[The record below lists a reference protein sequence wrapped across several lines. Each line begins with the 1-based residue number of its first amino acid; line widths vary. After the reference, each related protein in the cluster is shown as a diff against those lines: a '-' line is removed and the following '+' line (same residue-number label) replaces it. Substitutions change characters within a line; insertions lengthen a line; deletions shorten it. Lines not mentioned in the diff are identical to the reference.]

1 MRRNRSI
8 GLLLACLLTLPLL
21 SRHDA
26 AAQFGGGGGGAQA
39 QGVYVDAD
47 GVLHAVMVGEKGDQL
62 ARLRRQNIARATGA
76 VAGKAPLRS
85 VSLTRAAKEVRAC
98 IEAGR
103 PVPDELRHLAGI
115 TQIQYVFV
123 YPEEKDIVISGPA
136 EGWEMD
142 AAGRVV
148 GVSSKRPVVRL
159 DDLVVALRT
168 FPPGGNR
175 NTVVGC
181 SIDQTQEGM
190 QRLNQYL
197 ASVGTLSNRNG
208 VPALLRGV
216 RESLGM
222 HDIVVWGV
230 PGDSRLAMVL
240 VEADYRMKLIGLG
253 LENPRVRSLTSFY
266 SLLGPGDA
274 GRLKVQHWWFVPS
287 YDAIVTSDDRT
298 AFEFRGQRVKL
309 VGADDRPTAGGE
321 VEKGTKS
328 GGNTQKFAQSFT
340 AHYEELARINPIFAD
355 LQNAFDLIILAA
367 LIQQDNLLTRVAPDV
382 EYLLDTAGFQPE
394 RFPTPKN
401 VDSVVN
407 AKWLGSKLATP
418 VGGVVVEP
426 PSIISSQS
434 GKPTAD
440 SKLEDRRHAARSA
453 TAGDRWWTD

>member
-1 MRRNRSI
+1 VQRHISF
-8 GLLLACLLTLPLL
+8 GLLLACLLTLPML

-26 AAQFGGGGGGAQA
+26 AAQQGGGGGAIA

-47 GVLHAVMVGEKGDQL
+47 GVLRAVMVGERGDQL

-76 VAGKAPLRS
+76 VAGKAPLRR
-85 VSLTRAAKEVRAC
+85 VSLARAAKEVRDC
-98 IEAGR
+98 INAGK
-103 PVPDELRHLAGI
+103 PVPDELRYLAGI
-115 TQIQYVFV
+115 TQIQYIFV

-148 GVSSKRPVVRL
+148 GQSSKRPVLRL
-159 DDLVVALRT
+159 DDLVVALRV
-168 FPPGGNR
+168 FPPNGNR

-197 ASVGTLSNRNG
+197 ASVGTLSNRQA
-208 VPALLRGV
+208 VPSLLQGV
-216 RESLGM
+216 RDSLGM
-222 HDIVVWGV
+222 HDIVIWGV

-253 LENPRVRSLTSFY
+253 LENPRVRGLTSFY
-266 SLLGPGDA
+266 ALLGAGDA

-309 VGADDRPTAGGE
+309 VGADDRPKAGGE
-321 VEKGTKS
+321 VEKGNTAGTNTK
-328 GGNTQKFAQSFT
+328 KFAQSFT
-340 AHYEELARINPIFAD
+340 AHYEDLARINPIYAD
-355 LQNAFDLIILAA
+355 LQNAFDIIILAA
-367 LIQQDNLLTRVAPDV
+367 LIQQDNLITRVAPDLSFFL
-382 EYLLDTAGFQPE
+382 ETSDGYEPE

-401 VDSVVN
+401 VESVVN

-426 PSIISSQS
+426 PSIISSQTD
-434 GKPTAD
+434 KPLAD
-440 SKLEDRRHAARSA
+440 SKLQDQRQAARD
-453 TAGDRWWTD
+453 TTTGRRWWVD